1 MLRFLSLLLIPLLF
15 SFSSFASGTNNSLPE
30 KSIRIVIDE
39 RGYAYIGRDTL
50 TIIEITEE
58 MHIRLWKSYLGT
70 GKMPGVFLVN
80 YRGNAASIHQTATE
94 KALKEAQQKTLQE
107 FCVHKYKK
115 KFENVSSSQLKK
127 MKKQFP
133 ILFQQVF
140 TSPDN

>member
-1 MLRFLSLLLIPLLF
+1 MFRFLSLLLIPVLF
-15 SFSSFASGTNNSLPE
+15 SFNSLAFDGSSVLPE
-30 KSIRIVIDE
+30 KAIRITIDE
-39 RGYAYIGRDTL
+39 RGYASIGRDTL
-50 TIIEITEE
+50 TIIELTEE
-58 MHIRLWKSYLGT
+58 IHIRLWKSYLGT
-70 GKMPGVFLVN
+70 GKMPGVVLVS
-80 YRGNAASIHQTATE
+80 YKGNAASIHQTATE

>member
-1 MLRFLSLLLIPLLF
+1 MIRFLSLLLIPVLF
-15 SFSSFASGTNNSLPE
+15 SANSFASGRTLPE
-30 KSIRIVIDE
+30 KTIRITIDE

-58 MHIRLWKSYLGT
+58 IHIRLWKSYLGT
-70 GKMPGVFLVN
+70 SKMPGLILVN
-80 YRGNAASIHQTATE
+80 YKGNAAAINQAATE

-115 KFENVSSSQLKK
+115 KFEDVSSNQKK
-127 MKKQFP
+127 KIKKQFP

-140 TSPDN
+140 TSSDS